1 MSANSKTGGE
11 RGFHHGDLR
20 NALMV
25 IARRLVKQHGPEQFS
40 LREAAREAGVSPN
53 AAYRHFADRRALL
66 RELAKQGFPELAIET
81 EQAMAAAGNDPVAR
95 FRANGLAY
103 VRFATRESD
112 LFTLMFG
119 PFGAGGGKEGLDMR
133 GPASGMT
140 GFELLGSVLDE
151 LVAAGF
157 LAPVDRPGAEAMA
170 WPAMHGIAVL
180 TNAGVLPPPIEAS
193 FERVYPMLARAIGVR
208 SLPDPPPGRA
218 LSETR

>member
-66 RELAKQGFPELAIET
+66 RQLARQGFLELAMEM
-81 EQAMAAAGNDPVAR
+81 EQAMAAAGDDPVAR

-119 PFGAGGGKEGLDMR
+119 PYGAGGGTEGLDAR
-133 GPASGMT
+133 GPATGMT
-140 GFELLGSVLDE
+140 GFDLLGSVLDG
-151 LVAAGF
+151 LVVAGY
-157 LAPVDRPGAEAMA
+157 LAPADRAGAEAML
-170 WPAMHGIAVL
+170 WPAVHGIAVL
-180 TNAGVLPPPIEAS
+180 TNAGVMPPPVEAS
-193 FERVYPMLARAIGVR
+193 FERAYPMLERAIGVR
-208 SLPDPPPGRA
+208 PSPSPP
-218 LSETR
+218 LSTTR

>member
-1 MSANSKTGGE
+1 MSANSKSGGE

-20 NALMV
+20 NALLV

-66 RELAKQGFPELAIET
+66 RQLARQGFLELAIEM
-81 EQAMAAAGNDPVAR
+81 EQAMAAVGDDPVAR
-95 FRANGLAY
+95 FHANGLAY

-119 PFGAGGGKEGLDMR
+119 PFGAGAGTEGLDVP

-140 GFELLGSVLDE
+140 GYELLGSVLDG
-151 LVAAGF
+151 LVTGGY
-157 LAPVDRPGAEAMA
+157 LAPRDRAGAEAML
-170 WPAMHGIAVL
+170 WPAVHGLAVL
-180 TNAGVLPPPIEAS
+180 TNAGILPPPVEAS
-193 FERVYPMLARAIGVR
+193 FERAYPMLARAIGAR
-208 SLPDPPPGRA
+208 PLPDPPPAPAPPGKR
-218 LSETR
+218 